1 MSQDPVSREGS
12 DVLAFR
18 LDQLAATQQLEGSLD
33 RALRKA
39 RFVGKHSQAR
49 GDRAPSRPRPSSIER
64 QVNEVGSGLAI
75 VTDNVTHQ
83 DVQDIIVD
91 RNCLAKS
98 RHGGK

>member
-12 DVLAFR
+12 GVLAFG
-18 LDQLAATQQLEGSLD
+18 LDQLAATQQFERSLD
-33 RALRKA
+33 RTLREA
-39 RFVGKHSQAR
+39 RLIRKHSQAR
-49 GDRAPSRPRPSSIER
+49 GDRAPSPPRPSSIER
-64 QVNEVGSGLAI
+64 QVNEVGRGLAI

-91 RNCLAKS
+91 RNCLTKS